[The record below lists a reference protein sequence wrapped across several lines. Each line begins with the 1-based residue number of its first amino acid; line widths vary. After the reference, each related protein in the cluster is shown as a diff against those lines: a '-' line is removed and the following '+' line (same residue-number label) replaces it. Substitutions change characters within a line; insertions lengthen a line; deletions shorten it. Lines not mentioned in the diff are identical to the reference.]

1 MNVGQMLEAH
11 LGWAAAILGFEAK
24 TPVFQGANET
34 EIGALMRLAGLQWAA
49 ETLRLEQRPPELDP
63 DTVRAVADD
72 LRHLP
77 AGDGTRRDV
86 ATAGLSLLAHRA
98 LTPATRE
105 LFRRLEDF
113 LKFAA
118 KDLAERELAQRR
130 IEKEAHEARL
140 AAAELGKVEK
150 AGLKAGV
157 KAIEKFLSND
167 KPQDELAPVVLRGLS
182 TPLPRQAPA
191 H

>member
-63 DTVRAVADD
+63 HTVPAVADD

-77 AGDGTRRDV
+77 AGNGNRPDA
-86 ATAGLSLLAHRA
+86 ATAGLSLPAPPA
-98 LTPATRE
+98 PAPPTP
-105 LFRRLEDF
+105 
-113 LKFAA
+113 
-118 KDLAERELAQRR
+118 
-130 IEKEAHEARL
+130 
-140 AAAELGKVEK
+140 
-150 AGLKAGV
+150 
-157 KAIEKFLSND
+157 
-167 KPQDELAPVVLRGLS
+167 P
-182 TPLPRQAPA
+182 PLPRPPGLPP
-191 H
+191 